1 VVKRAFDVTAAALGL
16 AVLWPLMIA
25 AALAVRLDSPGDILF
40 VQERVGRHF
49 RRFKL
54 YKFRTMIAAPAVSGP
69 AITASGDP
77 RITRVGRLLRGSKLD
92 EIPQLVNV
100 LKGDMSL
107 VGPRPEVP
115 AYVELFERDY
125 REILTVR
132 PGITDLASIKYRH
145 EATLLAASS
154 DPQREYLARIL
165 PDKIDLAKQYVR
177 RASFA
182 LDLRLITQTL
192 IALCVRGERSV

>member
-1 VVKRAFDVTAAALGL
+1 MVKRAFDITAAAAGL

-25 AALAVRLDSPGDILF
+25 AAVAVWLDSPGDILF

-54 YKFRTMIAAPAVSGP
+54 YKFRTMAATRAVPGP
-69 AITASGDP
+69 TITRAGDP
-77 RITRVGRLLRGSKLD
+77 RVTRVGRLLRATKVD
-92 EIPQLVNV
+92 ELPQLINV

-115 AYVELFERDY
+115 EFVELFERDY

-145 EATLLAASS
+145 EAQLLAASA
-154 DPQREYLARIL
+154 DPHNEYIARIL

-177 RASFA
+177 RASLP
-182 LDLRLITQTL
+182 LDLRLIAQTFFA
-192 IALCVRGERSV
+192 ICARGERSA

>member
-1 VVKRAFDVTAAALGL
+1 MVKRAFDLTAAALGL
-16 AVLWPLMIA
+16 AVLWPLMIV
-25 AALAVRLDSPGDILF
+25 AALAVRLDSPGNILF

-54 YKFRTMIAAPAVSGP
+54 YKFRTMAAAAQGP
-69 AITASGDP
+69 AITRAGDP
-77 RITRVGRLLRGSKLD
+77 RITRVGHLLRITKFD
-92 EIPQLVNV
+92 EIPQLINV

-145 EATLLAASS
+145 EAQLLAASS
-154 DPQREYLARIL
+154 DPHSEYIGRIL
-165 PDKIDLAKQYVR
+165 PDKIALAKQYVR
-177 RASFA
+177 EASLAF
-182 LDLRLITQTL
+182 DIRLITQTL
-192 IALCVRGERSV
+192 FALCARGERSV